1 MRISQTNRLQ
11 LRHINQSDAD
21 FLFDLYNQAPFIK
34 HIGDR
39 GLSSLSK
46 TRDFIEVVRANY
58 KKYGFWLYL
67 VEDKLTKEPIGVNGL
82 VRRDYLDAPDI
93 GFAISQD
100 YWRQGFAYESSLAVI
115 EHARQLKLHK
125 LLAIISPNN
134 ISSIKLIEKLGFSFV
149 KQDQFNPEEQ
159 AVNLY
164 QKNSLLQILNNN

>member
-1 MRISQTNRLQ
+1 MLITQTIRLQ

-21 FLFDLYNQAPFIK
+21 FLFDLYNQAPFIE

-46 TRDFIEVVRANY
+46 TRDFIEGIQANY

-82 VRRDYLDAPDI
+82 VQRDYLDAPDI
-93 GFAISQD
+93 GFALSQK
-100 YWRQGFAYESSLAVI
+100 YWSQGFALESSQAVI
-115 EHARQLKLHK
+115 EHARQLKLKK

-134 ISSIKLIEKLGFSFV
+134 TSSIKLIEKLGFDFV
-149 KQDQFNPEEQ
+149 KQDQLAPEEQ
-159 AVNLY
+159 EEQTVNLY
-164 QKNSLLQILNNN
+164 QKTLAE